1 MPVKKIKPFHLIVI
15 TLVSV
20 VIALWNPL
28 KMEKSQ
34 TLLFSTL
41 VFTVGLWATEAV
53 HKSLACVFL
62 LLSFALF
69 GKTKMTEILSF
80 AWSDTLLLIV
90 TTTFLS
96 VGIMKTGVVHRY
108 VESLFRKN
116 SSNIFKLLI
125 LPYLFGVVLVF
136 LIPQAF
142 ARVIII
148 GAILNSLLTAQ
159 TQEEQRAKQVLI
171 FNGFMGITMTYMF
184 FNNGDI
190 VLNQA
195 AIRFAG
201 EEVKQILTFQHW
213 LLLMAPSS
221 LIASLVVLLLIY
233 LIFRQDLSGFHSG
246 MIAKDAYENS
256 EVSKEKQRIT
266 LITMVVIILLWM
278 TQSLHQISPWIPA
291 LAGTVVLFGIKVLN
305 RQDLKAV
312 NPHFLLFLL
321 TVFSIGKVLGQSG
334 ITQIIFENLNA
345 LIPQADSSLYLLVIA
360 AVVMVLHLCIGSSV
374 ATMSVVLPILIPLT
388 RSFGYRSEVV
398 TLMIYLI
405 VNVHFLLPFHHAT
418 VMIGTA
424 KEYYPERDMF
434 RFGAVMTV
442 VTFVLLYGLYFP
454 WWKLME
460 VL

>member
-1 MPVKKIKPFHLIVI
+1 MKKIKPFHLIVI

-28 KMEKSQ
+28 EMEKSQ

-96 VGIMKTGVVHRY
+96 VGIMKTGIVHRY

-125 LPYLFGVVLVF
+125 LPYLFGVILVF

-148 GAILNSLLTAQ
+148 GAILSSLLTAQ
-159 TQEEQRAKQVLI
+159 TQEEQRAKQALI

-201 EEVKQILTFQHW
+201 EEVKQILTFQRW
-213 LLLMAPSS
+213 LLLMAPPS

-233 LIFRQDLSGFHSG
+233 LVFRRDLSGFHSG

-291 LAGTVVLFGIKVLN
+291 LVGTGILFGIKVLN
-305 RQDLKAV
+305 REDLKAV
-312 NPHFLLFLL
+312 NLHFLLFLL

-334 ITQIIFENLNA
+334 ITQIIFERLNE
-345 LIPQADSSLYLLVIA
+345 LIPRTDSALYLLIIA
-360 AVVMVLHLCIGSSV
+360 AVVMLLHLCIGSSV

-388 RSFGYRSEVV
+388 RSFGYHSEVV
-398 TLMIYLI
+398 TLMVYII

-424 KEYYPERDMF
+424 KEYYPERYMF

-442 VTFVLLYGLYFP
+442 VTFVFLYCLYFP